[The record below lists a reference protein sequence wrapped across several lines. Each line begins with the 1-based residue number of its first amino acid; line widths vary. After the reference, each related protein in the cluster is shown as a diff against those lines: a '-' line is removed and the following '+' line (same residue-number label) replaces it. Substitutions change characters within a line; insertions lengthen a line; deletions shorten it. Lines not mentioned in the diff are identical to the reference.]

1 MSEPRLN
8 PYPARAPSCP
18 PSLLAPPRRSF
29 PPTRALPYLAPRRP
43 QYLAD
48 MEDEKDA
55 DADEEEEDGGLSF
68 QEQYER
74 ELGALKASKTDNDR
88 PLQSIMTRVDC
99 VVIFRA
105 NPSVNVTDLVL
116 RVLRDIAQ
124 TKTLRTR

>member
-1 MSEPRLN
+1 
-8 PYPARAPSCP
+8 
-18 PSLLAPPRRSF
+18 
-29 PPTRALPYLAPRRP
+29 
-43 QYLAD
+43 